1 MSKEFQF
8 FFLFSLIINSYISQ
22 INDANKENYNLRSL
36 EANPILNVT
45 TKDAGDLKFHYQLSQ
60 TVYTEP
66 FAKNYYFTTLYITEN
81 KVRQTYLIDTG
92 SDIMSSS
99 CKPEPGLG
107 SSKSNFIFGPNKTFT
122 QLNYK

>member
-66 FAKNYYFTTLYITEN
+66 FAKNYYFT
-81 KVRQTYLIDTG
+81 
-92 SDIMSSS
+92 S
-99 CKPEPGLG
+99 
-107 SSKSNFIFGPNKTFT
+107 
-122 QLNYK
+122 